1 MSSLSQR
8 YRPYKRPTP
17 SQAGLQNQKSTHHK
31 TPSTSSHRS
40 TTSKKGSQ
48 EREPTN
54 NLDHEERQEREPTNN
69 LDHEK
74 RQEREPTNNLDHEK
88 RSHPSEEPFNQD
100 DLNLFNG
107 GSDDNDDHEYHD
119 SDGSNNISK
128 SLSKMPSAPRTRSNN
143 TSRATAVPS
152 HMTGPQTQS
161 FDRIATWADLGKN
174 GRSLGLKLCNVTGSE
189 EQFHACMVATLSMRQ
204 EMGILSDQLEEIKKQ
219 ISQIPRGGCAW
230 KDQDHSELKAVVRS
244 IAVKRIMDG
253 DVQAYTAKEN
263 KIINEDPLP
272 FCLYGKVMTEVLGK
286 PSEWKKEYLPPRY
299 GKDPDN
305 KSSRT
310 FHSLV
315 NTALKE
321 VRKEFENIL
330 LQNINLPDRKTPRV
344 DAAVPLLSAVI
355 VKLYQKENGVSGQVL
370 VPQEVLDKVGYLRS
384 SRYAWVRMQAIHWG
398 LKRNDKK
405 FKYGKQTLWEVLDE
419 QLEHLRT
426 KSARYRHA
434 FFTLCDQYDVDRIDG
449 TKNFAQLLKDS
460 TDFSLP
466 TEPQIQAEIEY
477 LNQTHGTEQS
487 PEEAMHVHE
496 D

>member
-1 MSSLSQR
+1 MSSCSQR
-8 YRPYKRPTP
+8 HRPYKRPTP
-17 SQAGLQNQKSTHHK
+17 SLQSQRSVNHK
-31 TPSTSSHRS
+31 TPSASSVRPS
-40 TTSKKGSQ
+40 SNSKKRAQKRQTTQELEDDGSQ
-48 EREPTN
+48 LGSNPQTEDES
-54 NLDHEERQEREPTNN
+54 Q
-69 LDHEK
+69 
-74 RQEREPTNNLDHEK
+74 
-88 RSHPSEEPFNQD
+88 RSHEDSQKTEENQEDQSEDNFDQK

-107 GSDDNDDHEYHD
+107 GPDDNDGSEDRND
-119 SDGSNNISK
+119 DGAEDQDRNDDGAEDQVTTD
-128 SLSKMPSAPRTRSNN
+128 LQTHH
-143 TSRATAVPS
+143 TSRTTLPS
-152 HMTGPQTQS
+152 HMTGPQTRS
-161 FDRIATWADLGKN
+161 FDRIATWADLGQD

-189 EQFHACMVATLSMRQ
+189 EHFHACMVATLSMRQ
-204 EMGILSDQLEEIKKQ
+204 EIGLLSDQLEEIKKQ

-305 KSSRT
+305 KSSRA

-330 LQNINLPDRKTPRV
+330 LQNINLPDRKTPHV

-405 FKYGKQTLWEVLDE
+405 FKYGKRTLWEVLDE

-449 TKNFAQLLKDS
+449 TKNFAQLLRDS

-477 LNQTHGTEQS
+477 LNQTHGTEQL